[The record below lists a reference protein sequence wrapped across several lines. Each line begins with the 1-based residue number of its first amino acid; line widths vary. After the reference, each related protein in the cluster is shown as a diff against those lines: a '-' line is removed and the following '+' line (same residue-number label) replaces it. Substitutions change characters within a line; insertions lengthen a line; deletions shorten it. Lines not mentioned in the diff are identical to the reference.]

1 MLELG
6 DRGTVAGR
14 PFSAVGRVRCAYSAG
29 YWDEWYLLFE
39 DGSTA
44 WMQEDEG
51 ELTLVQRS
59 RLSGTPPP
67 ASIRPGETIDVGGRA
82 VYVRERGKGWV
93 EGLEG
98 QLPSSL
104 QKGDTFRYIDGI
116 WDGQVV
122 MLEIS
127 EQEIELFIGDELD
140 PDDLVID
147 GGSA

>member
-6 DRGTVAGR
+6 DRGTVLGR
-14 PFSAVGRVRCAYSAG
+14 PFAAVGRVRCAYADG

-59 RLSGTPPP
+59 RLTGTPPP
-67 ASIRPGETIDVGGRA
+67 ASIRPGETIDVGGRQ

-98 QLPSSL
+98 QLPSTL
-104 QKGDTFRYIDGI
+104 KAGDTFRYIDGI
-116 WDGQVV
+116 CNGQVI

-127 EQEIELFIGDELD
+127 ADEIELFIGDEVD
-140 PDDLVID
+140 PDDLIID
-147 GGSA
+147 GGQS